1 MSPTPNEMTTAG
13 AGISRPQMP
22 RRSASRQFA
31 EQIHAPDLSPAVCA
45 AVRRSGRGL
54 VPQIADEILRQ
65 VAAYSRPPTG
75 RRRELIEKAV
85 ASAVELYADVMEMV
99 PSEPEKLSAMF
110 FGMGKGEALAER
122 SLDGFRAAVDL
133 ATHRAAEAI
142 LHEAEGLVPD
152 DVRGTLCGSLLA
164 YVGILLDDAARGYAA
179 GVRDREADPCWV
191 RRRLVRSLAGAAGA
205 EVIGDLA
212 ARVGW
217 TMPSAVVVCSVD
229 TIAPLDAVDRSV
241 EQSVELPDGCVWDTA
256 GRRALVVTDPAGAD
270 TAAELMRGWPRTGP
284 VFVTVAVPLGDVPA
298 AIRWTERARDL
309 VESGLIPADPVVR
322 CADHH
327 VALLL
332 NADPTL
338 SRWEASEA
346 LAPLEAF
353 KDEHR
358 RAVLRTLRLWLLTG
372 ANAPTLAAELGIHE
386 HTVRNHKLRLR
397 AAFGSRL
404 QDPEFVTLLLF
415 ALGAGESSAADWVEL
430 ERCG

>member
-1 MSPTPNEMTTAG
+1 MSPTQNQMTTADTFVP
-13 AGISRPQMP
+13 RPRLP

-31 EQIHAPDLSPAVCA
+31 EKIHAPHVSPAECA
-45 AVRRSGRGL
+45 VIRRVGRRL
-54 VPQIADEILRQ
+54 VPQITDEILRQ
-65 VAAYSRPPTG
+65 VAAYSRHPTQ
-75 RRRELIEKAV
+75 RRRDLITKAV
-85 ASAVELYADVMEMV
+85 ASAVELYADVVENI
-99 PSEPEKLSAMF
+99 PSDPETVSAMY
-110 FGMGKGEALAER
+110 FGMGRGEALAER

-142 LHEAEGLVPD
+142 RHEAEGLVPD

-164 YVGILLDDAARGYAA
+164 YMGILLDDVARGYAA
-179 GVRDREADPCWV
+179 GVRDREADPCWI
-191 RRRLVRSLAGAAGA
+191 RRRLVRGLAGSADRA
-205 EVIGDLA
+205 VIGELA

-217 TMPSAVVVCSVD
+217 QLPAAVVVCSVD
-229 TIAPLDAVDRSV
+229 TITPLDSV
-241 EQSVELPDGCVWDTA
+241 EHPVELPDGCVWDTA
-256 GRRALVVTDPAGAD
+256 GRRALVITDPADVDAVSSV
-270 TAAELMRGWPRTGP
+270 MRGWPRTGP
-284 VFVTVAVPLGDVPA
+284 VFVTVPVPLADVPA

-309 VESGLIPADPVVR
+309 VESGVIPADPVVR

-358 RAVLRTLRLWLLTG
+358 RAMLRTLRLWLLTG
-372 ANAPTLAAELGIHE
+372 ANAPALAAELGIHE

-415 ALGAGESSAADWVEL
+415 ALGESSISDWVEL

>member
-1 MSPTPNEMTTAG
+1 MSPTQSQTTTTG
-13 AGISRPQMP
+13 TRVPRPRLP
-22 RRSASRQFA
+22 RRSASRQLA
-31 EQIHAPDLSPAVCA
+31 EKIHAPRVSPTECAVI
-45 AVRRSGRGL
+45 RRVGRGL
-54 VPQIADEILRQ
+54 VPQITDEILRQ
-65 VAAYSRPPTG
+65 VAAYSRHPTQ
-75 RRRELIEKAV
+75 RRRDLITKAA
-85 ASAVELYADVMEMV
+85 ASAVELYADVVENI
-99 PSEPEKLSAMF
+99 PSDPETVSAMYF
-110 FGMGKGEALAER
+110 AMGRGEALAER
-122 SLDGFRAAVDL
+122 SLDGFRAAVDV

-142 LHEAEGLVPD
+142 RHEAEGLVPD

-164 YVGILLDDAARGYAA
+164 YMGILLDDVARGYAA
-179 GVRDREADPCWV
+179 GIRDREADPCWI
-191 RRRLVRSLAGAAGA
+191 RRRLVRGLAGAADA
-205 EVIGDLA
+205 EVIGDLG

-217 TMPSAVVVCSVD
+217 QLPNAVVVCSVD
-229 TIAPLDAVDRSV
+229 TVIPLDSG
-241 EQSVELPDGCVWDTA
+241 EQPVELPGGCAWDTS
-256 GRRALVVTDPAGAD
+256 GRRALVVTDPADVDAVS
-270 TAAELMRGWPRTGP
+270 AVMRGWPRTGP
-284 VFVTVAVPLGDVPA
+284 VFVTVPVPLADVPA

-372 ANAPTLAAELGIHE
+372 ANAPALAAELGIHE

-415 ALGAGESSAADWVEL
+415 ALGAGESSTQDWVEL

>member
-1 MSPTPNEMTTAG
+1 MSPTQNQTTTTG
-13 AGISRPQMP
+13 TRVPHPRLP
-22 RRSASRQFA
+22 RRSASRQLA
-31 EQIHAPDLSPAVCA
+31 EKIHAPRVSPAECA
-45 AVRRSGRGL
+45 IIRRVGRGL
-54 VPQIADEILRQ
+54 VPQITDEILRQ
-65 VAAYSRPPTG
+65 VAAYSRHPTQ
-75 RRRELIEKAV
+75 RRRDLITKA
-85 ASAVELYADVMEMV
+85 AAGAVELYADVVENI
-99 PSEPEKLSAMF
+99 PSDPETVSAMYF
-110 FGMGKGEALAER
+110 AMGRGEALAER

-142 LHEAEGLVPD
+142 RHEAEGLVPD

-164 YVGILLDDAARGYAA
+164 YMGILLDDVSRGYAA

-191 RRRLVRSLAGAAGA
+191 RRRLVRGLAESADAA
-205 EVIGDLA
+205 VIGELA

-217 TMPSAVVVCSVD
+217 QLPAAVVVCSVD
-229 TIAPLDAVDRSV
+229 TIAPLDSV
-241 EQSVELPDGCVWDTA
+241 ECAIDLPEGCVWDTA
-256 GRRALVVTDPAGAD
+256 GRRALVVTDPADVDAVS
-270 TAAELMRGWPRTGP
+270 AVMRAWPRTGP
-284 VFVTVAVPLGDVPA
+284 VFVTVPVPLADVPA

-358 RAVLRTLRLWLLTG
+358 RAMLRTLRLWLLTG
-372 ANAPTLAAELGIHE
+372 ANAPALAAELGIHE

-415 ALGAGESSAADWVEL
+415 ALGAGESSVADWVEL

>member
-1 MSPTPNEMTTAG
+1 MSPTQNQMTTTG
-13 AGISRPQMP
+13 ARVPHPRLP
-22 RRSASRQFA
+22 RRSASRQLA
-31 EQIHAPDLSPAVCA
+31 ERIHAPRVSPTECAVI
-45 AVRRSGRGL
+45 RRVGRGL
-54 VPQIADEILRQ
+54 VPQITDEILRQ
-65 VAAYSRPPTG
+65 IAAYSRHPTQ
-75 RRRELIEKAV
+75 RRRDLITKAV
-85 ASAVELYADVMEMV
+85 ASAVELYADVVEKI
-99 PSEPEKLSAMF
+99 PSDPETVSAMY
-110 FGMGKGEALAER
+110 FGMGRGEALAER

-142 LHEAEGLVPD
+142 RHEAEGLVPD

-164 YVGILLDDAARGYAA
+164 YMGILLDDVARGYAA
-179 GVRDREADPCWV
+179 GVRDREADPCWI
-191 RRRLVRSLAGAAGA
+191 RRRLVRGLAGSADPA
-205 EVIGDLA
+205 VIGGLA

-217 TMPSAVVVCSVD
+217 QLPAAVVVCSVD
-229 TIAPLDAVDRSV
+229 TITPLDSV
-241 EQSVELPDGCVWDTA
+241 GLPQTCVWDTA
-256 GRRALVVTDPAGAD
+256 GRRALVITDPVEVDAVSAV
-270 TAAELMRGWPRTGP
+270 MRGWPRTGP
-284 VFVTVAVPLGDVPA
+284 VFVTVPVPLADVPA

-309 VESGLIPADPVVR
+309 VESGVIPADPVVR

-358 RAVLRTLRLWLLTG
+358 RAMVRTLRLWLLTG
-372 ANAPTLAAELGIHE
+372 ANAPALAAELGIHE

-415 ALGAGESSAADWVEL
+415 ALGAGESPALDWVEL

>member
-1 MSPTPNEMTTAG
+1 MSPTQSQMTTAG
-13 AGISRPQMP
+13 TPVPRPRLP
-22 RRSASRQFA
+22 RRSASRRLA
-31 EQIHAPDLSPAVCA
+31 EKIHAPQVSPAECA
-45 AVRRSGRGL
+45 VIRRVGRRL
-54 VPQIADEILRQ
+54 VPQITDEILRQ
-65 VAAYSRPPTG
+65 VAAYSRHPTQ
-75 RRRELIEKAV
+75 RRRDLITKAV
-85 ASAVELYADVMEMV
+85 ASAVELYADVVEKI
-99 PSEPEKLSAMF
+99 PSDPETVSAMY

-142 LHEAEGLVPD
+142 RHDAEGLVPD

-164 YVGILLDDAARGYAA
+164 YMGILLDDVARGYAA
-179 GVRDREADPCWV
+179 GVRDREADPCWI
-191 RRRLVRSLAGAAGA
+191 RRRLVRGLAEATDA
-205 EVIGDLA
+205 EVIDGLA

-217 TMPSAVVVCSVD
+217 QLPSAVVVCSVD
-229 TIAPLDAVDRSV
+229 TITPMD
-241 EQSVELPDGCVWDTA
+241 SVELPDGCAWDTA
-256 GRRALVVTDPAGAD
+256 GRRALVITDPADVD
-270 TAAELMRGWPRTGP
+270 TVSTVMRGWPRTGP
-284 VFVTVAVPLGDVPA
+284 VFVTVPVPLADVPA

-309 VESGLIPADPVVR
+309 VESGVIPADPVVR

-372 ANAPTLAAELGIHE
+372 ANAPALAAELGIHE

-415 ALGAGESSAADWVEL
+415 ALGESSISDWVEL